1 MGKGVDYLQA
11 KVRTLIFQRVTMQKS
26 NDSSRDTEDLSWASG
41 MSHWEGQGNC
51 KGFQRNISGVSGEE
65 RSRKV
70 KSNGGKR
77 AGRLQK

>member
-1 MGKGVDYLQA
+1 MTRPGTLKTCHGRAECRIGRA
-11 KVRTLIFQRVTMQKS
+11 K
-26 NDSSRDTEDLSWASG
+26 E
-41 MSHWEGQGNC
+41 NC

-77 AGRLQK
+77 AERLQK